1 MGSGSQIVHEAG
13 TSIPPKPVIQPPQ
26 TDKGASNA
34 QGAVSMA
41 NSKPVPADMGEKLD
55 PCPLVPYV
63 STHSESLAN
72 SARK

>member
-26 TDKGASNA
+26 TDKGARNA

-41 NSKPVPADMGEKLD
+41 NSKPADMGEKLD

>member
-13 TSIPPKPVIQPPQ
+13 TSIPPKQLIQPPQ
-26 TDKGASNA
+26 AEKDNA
-34 QGAVSMA
+34 HSTQNNAG
-41 NSKPVPADMGEKLD
+41 PTDMGEKLD

-63 STHSESLAN
+63 SAHSESLSN

>member
-13 TSIPPKPVIQPPQ
+13 TSIPPKQLIQPPQ
-26 TDKGASNA
+26 AEKDNA
-34 QGAVSMA
+34 HSTQNNAG
-41 NSKPVPADMGEKLD
+41 PTDMGEKLD

-63 STHSESLAN
+63 STLSESLSN

>member
-26 TDKGASNA
+26 TDKSA

-41 NSKPVPADMGEKLD
+41 NSKPADMGEKLD
-55 PCPLVPYV
+55 PCPLVHCV